1 MILHVF
7 AIRDRATDSFGNPVF
22 TLSPGQA
29 IRSFSDEI
37 NRSAPDNPYYA
48 HPDDYDLYA
57 LGHFDTSS
65 GKFVTED
72 PQQIAIGKMVKL
84 NGKE

>member
-1 MILHVF
+1 MILQVF

-22 TLSPGQA
+22 AFSAGQA

-37 NRSAPDNPYYA
+37 NRSDAQNPYFA
-48 HPDDYDLYA
+48 HPDDYDLYL
-57 LGHFDTSS
+57 LGDYDTSS
-65 GKFVTED
+65 GKFVTSD
-72 PQQIAIGKMVKL
+72 PQQVAIGKMVKI